1 MTSRMSRLLIRIFG
15 FGVACVALSM
25 ISAWLLL
32 LRPVD
37 LSRNHS
43 AKINSGS
50 SVVAAVATIDA
61 QCPLPNP
68 SLVSLAA
75 RVTARLTGRGV
86 QRGWYRFN
94 DGDTQLDVLKA
105 LFGSHRRPSIR
116 VTLPEGLTYREIAA
130 ILSRSIEADSAA
142 FVAWCESDTVLRTYG
157 AAGRSMEGY
166 LMPDTYTFYW
176 RDDVHVIGDRLATE
190 FQERWAQHCE
200 GILAESGRTKHDVI
214 TLASIVQAEAAQTEE
229 MPRIAGVYANRL
241 ARNMRLEADPTV
253 QYGRGERSRVLYKH
267 LEHQSLYNTYQVFGL
282 PPGPICNAGL
292 DALRAAL
299 QPEEHSYLFFVAR
312 GDGTGGHYFAETGAE
327 HVTNV
332 RRYRARRN

>member
-1 MTSRMSRLLIRIFG
+1 MTSRMSRLMLRSLGFCIACMTFG
-15 FGVACVALSM
+15 IVSTWMV
-25 ISAWLLL
+25 L

-43 AKINSGS
+43 AKISSGS
-50 SVVAAVATIDA
+50 SVVAAVTTIDA

-116 VTLPEGLTYREIAA
+116 VTIPEGLTYRDVAA

-142 FVAWCESDTVLRTYG
+142 FVAWCESDTVLRAY
-157 AAGRSMEGY
+157 AVAGRSMEGY

-176 RDDVHVIGDRLATE
+176 RDDAHIIGDRLATE
-190 FQERWAQHCE
+190 FQDQWTEHCE

-214 TLASIVQAEAAQTEE
+214 TLASIVQAEAAQVHE
-229 MPRIAGVYANRL
+229 MSRIAGVYANRL

-267 LEHQSLYNTYQVFGL
+267 LAHQSPYNTYQVTGL
-282 PPGPICNAGL
+282 PPGPICNVGL

-299 QPEEHSYLFFVAR
+299 RPEDHGYLFFVAR
-312 GDGTGGHYFAETGAE
+312 GDGSGGHYFAETGAE
-327 HVTNV
+327 HLTNV
-332 RRYRARRN
+332 KRYRARRN